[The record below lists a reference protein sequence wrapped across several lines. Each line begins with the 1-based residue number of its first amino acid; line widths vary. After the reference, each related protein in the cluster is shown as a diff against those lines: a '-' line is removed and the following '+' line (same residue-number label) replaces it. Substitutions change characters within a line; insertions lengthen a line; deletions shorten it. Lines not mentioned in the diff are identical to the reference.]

1 MFAIGMKKCPG
12 GIMIAVLLLI
22 SASVPAQSKKE
33 LNAMFVQAESHY
45 LFEEYELANPLYLSI
60 LSYQPDNCNIL
71 YKVGNCY
78 LNIPDEKEKAIEFLE
93 KAVKNTSHEARSE
106 SFREKRAPLD
116 AYFSLAQAYML
127 NNELEK
133 AINTFQLFQKL
144 VKESPLK
151 DQMQNMEF
159 VDQQIQ
165 ACKNAIEL
173 MKTPVSLD
181 KVKLPEDFSM
191 GSVNDFPVISYDGNT
206 IAYTERRGLSNAI
219 FYSKRERGKWQ
230 PPVEITFEINAG
242 EDCSTSS
249 LNYDGTE
256 LFLYKDDMK
265 DGNIYSSVYKDGKWS
280 PIKKLGRNIN
290 TKFFESH
297 ACISP
302 DGRKLYLTSNR
313 EDGNDLDIY
322 VSEKEGSDWG
332 VPKMLPKE
340 INTPFNEDTPF
351 ITISDTILFFA
362 SEGHNSMGGYDIFRS
377 IKRGDS
383 WSKPENMGYPINSP
397 GDDRFYSPFNN
408 GENAYY
414 SISTD
419 YKKKEIFYLAFS
431 GPALDKIFTISGTV
445 KMADTLTLP
454 DASNRI
460 YLVNLNTGDTIKRA
474 YPKDVSGEYTM
485 DAPAGK
491 YRISYTGVNY
501 VTKEIDTLLDKN
513 VLGDLITLNVVLE
526 KVPAPVVYDKIDLS
540 KAKAAKD
547 FDTTLV
553 IKGVKVS
560 DAAPADT
567 VDENFLYYTVQV
579 MALHNPV
586 DISYFKYINDMKV
599 LYNDVDKFYRYT
611 TGRFATREEALAR
624 RAELIRKGYPNDI
637 FIKKVTK

>member
-1 MFAIGMKKCPG
+1 MKKCPG

-151 DQMQNMEF
+151 GQMQNMEF

-302 DGRKLYLTSNR
+302 DGRKLYFTSNR

>member
-151 DQMQNMEF
+151 GQMQNMEF

-302 DGRKLYLTSNR
+302 DGRKLYFTSNR

-553 IKGVKVS
+553 IKGFKVS
-560 DAAPADT
+560 DAALADT

>member
-151 DQMQNMEF
+151 GQMQNMEF

-302 DGRKLYLTSNR
+302 DGRKLYFTSNR

>member
-191 GSVNDFPVISYDGNT
+191 GSVNDLPVISYDGNT

-302 DGRKLYLTSNR
+302 DGRKLYFTSNR

>member
-33 LNAMFVQAESHY
+33 LNAMFVQAESHN

-302 DGRKLYLTSNR
+302 DGRKLYFTSNR

>member
-1 MFAIGMKKCPG
+1 MKKCPG

-151 DQMQNMEF
+151 GQMQNMEF

-302 DGRKLYLTSNR
+302 DGRKLYFTSNR

-553 IKGVKVS
+553 IKGFKVS
-560 DAAPADT
+560 DAALADT